1 MVLLKKE
8 SVDNWDEKTGQT
20 QYGPIFVSDLGFQAA
35 NTGWKIY
42 LV

>member
-20 QYGPIFVSDLGFQAA
+20 QYGPIFVSELGFRAA